1 MKSIFLYILIILWIV
16 GCNNSSDDG
25 FITTTTTTTTGGG
38 SDIPVEEY
46 FAYNVSNQAAFY
58 FFNVVT
64 INEIPIDNTDWVAA
78 FKEDICVGS
87 QQWVCQGSCE
97 VPVYGEYS
105 LNEDTEGYMLPGEF
119 PSFKIYDASEDTYY
133 DAIPSEQVPWSHGI
147 TPYIE
152 TLNAQID

>member
-1 MKSIFLYILIILWIV
+1 MKTKYLYILLIFNVIFWS
-16 GCNNSSDDG
+16 CDDEDDSSDSG
-25 FITTTTTTTTGGG
+25 ATTGGD
-38 SDIPVEEY
+38 SEISVEEY
-46 FAYNVSNQAAFY
+46 FSYNVSNQAAFY
-58 FFNVVT
+58 FFNAVT
-64 INEIPIDNTDWVAA
+64 INEIPIDSMDWVAA

-87 QQWVCQGSCE
+87 QQWTCQGSCE

-119 PSFKIYDASEDTYY
+119 PSFKIYDASEDVYY
-133 DAIPSEQVPWSHGI
+133 DAIPSEQVPWFHGI